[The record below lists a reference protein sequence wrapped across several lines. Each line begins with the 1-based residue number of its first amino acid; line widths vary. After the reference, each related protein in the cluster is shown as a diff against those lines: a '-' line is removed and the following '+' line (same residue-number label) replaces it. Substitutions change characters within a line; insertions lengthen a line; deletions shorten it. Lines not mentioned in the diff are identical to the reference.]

1 MTTTQTQPVQWLTR
15 KEAQARAGVS
25 LSTIDR
31 HLSRGELTRHV
42 RGANAVRISTEEL
55 DALYTPR
62 PVSV

>member
-1 MTTTQTQPVQWLTR
+1 MTTTHALTTQWLTR

-42 RGANAVRISTEEL
+42 RGTNAVRISTEEL

-62 PVSV
+62 PLSD